1 MTSKIEFLL
10 KYCLICFMLTAC
22 GKEGEIPDALK
33 EILDRNGYQDIS
45 NSNGGGG
52 SGGGGTVR
60 YTGSYDQNVRSL
72 LSKVSGWQ
80 TPSSLN
86 ASDAVAPNVPVGTNC
101 IRDTYVAAA
110 VNFAWAAESY
120 YRLGETARAAEMAAN
135 MQTQLNNARSLCS
148 NAPGIGGGDCRT
160 FSIYPC

>member
-86 ASDAVAPNVPVGTNC
+86 ASDAVAPQCTCRN
-101 IRDTYVAAA
+101 
-110 VNFAWAAESY
+110 
-120 YRLGETARAAEMAAN
+120 
-135 MQTQLNNARSLCS
+135 QLHPGYLCS
-148 NAPGIGGGDCRT
+148 GGREFCLGSRVLL
-160 FSIYPC
+160 SSW